1 MQHSLHVYI
10 GDELSPIAEAINRHL
25 NQHCDSEGRD
35 FSHVAIWHN
44 EGSNSIV
51 RQIDFG
57 DPKTILSSQTEGKA
71 YFEQTHNKIVVAHP
85 GGEVSPYLY
94 ICIYILLYDK
104 TAIGELFKI
113 MEWVHASGKPYIIDV
128 ILTII

>member
-94 ICIYILLYDK
+94 ICIYIL
-104 TAIGELFKI
+104 
-113 MEWVHASGKPYIIDV
+113 
-128 ILTII
+128 